1 MVERRGKR
9 PRPQSPTPISSIL
22 PSLAHLNLPAK
33 LREYKISK
41 AWNEC
46 VGLAIAKRACPE
58 RLMGTALYCNVTS
71 SAWMTEINYQKTTIM
86 ERINAE
92 LGYKAVTEI
101 ILRIGPVKT
110 IFKNKIAPVWN
121 RKELTPEDNAF
132 IEGVTAGIKDEKL
145 KALIKKVIGKG
156 RS

>member
-1 MVERRGKR
+1 MVRSRGKG

-22 PSLAHLNLPAK
+22 PSLSHLNLPAK

-46 VGLAIAKRACPE
+46 VGLAISKRACPE

-110 IFKNKIAPVWN
+110 IFKSKIAPVWN
-121 RKELTPEDNAF
+121 RKELTPEDYAF

-145 KALIKKVIGKG
+145 RTLIKRVIGKS
-156 RS
+156 R

>member
-1 MVERRGKR
+1 MVERGRKR
-9 PRPQSPTPISSIL
+9 QRPQSPTPLSSIL
-22 PSLAHLNLPAK
+22 PTLAHLNLPAK

-46 VGLAIAKRACPE
+46 VGLAISKRACPE
-58 RLMGTALYCNVTS
+58 RLMGTTLYCNVTS
-71 SAWMTEINYQKTTIM
+71 SAWMTEINYQKATII

-110 IFKNKIAPVWN
+110 VFKSIVAPVWH
-121 RKELTPEDNAF
+121 RRELTPEENAF
-132 IEGVTAGIKDEKL
+132 IEGVTTGIKDEKL
-145 KALIKKVIGKG
+145 KALIKRVIGKA

>member
-9 PRPQSPTPISSIL
+9 PRPQSPTPLSSIL

-41 AWNEC
+41 TWNEC

-71 SAWMTEINYQKTTIM
+71 SAWMTEINYQKNTIM

-110 IFKNKIAPVWN
+110 IFKSKAAPVWN
-121 RKELTPEDNAF
+121 RKELTPEDYAF